1 MCIRDRQI
9 SSQYPGVVEWMRQ
22 PILIKLPSIFLRQ
35 VFVFLLCGGQNSAYS
50 VFSARV
56 VGKTSGHQRLVNFL
70 ERHSTSFCP
79 RPLEVERRFR
89 PTSDYVIG
97 TRYQAQYTATAD
109 HPLSIF
115 LSLQSFE
122 LPSACLLYTS
132 DAADDL
138 LCVDLGGRR
147 IIKKKKK

>member
-1 MCIRDRQI
+1 MIRRPPRSTPLYSSAASDVYKRQ
-9 SSQYPGVVEWMRQ
+9 
-22 PILIKLPSIFLRQ
+22 
-35 VFVFLLCGGQNSAYS
+35 AYS

-79 RPLEVERRFR
+79 GPLVVERRFR
-89 PTSDYVIG
+89 PTWDYVIG

-122 LPSACLLYTS
+122 LPSA
-132 DAADDL
+132 
-138 LCVDLGGRR
+138 VH
-147 IIKKKKK
+147 